1 MKLPKFFVNLPC
13 QSVLLL
19 DNAFDQ
25 VEEEKKSLITTDYI
39 REQKQQEKHPKQQI
53 SIPIIISL

>member
-1 MKLPKFFVNLPC
+1 
-13 QSVLLL
+13 VLLL

>member
-19 DNAFDQ
+19 DNASNQ

-39 REQKQQEKHPKQQI
+39 REQKQQEKHQIQQI
-53 SIPIIISL
+53 SIPIFISL